1 MKVLLTLLSVLFVTV
16 LFGQD
21 SASVN
26 IPISGGIADW
36 ITNHLGTVIS
46 VLLLVY
52 EVLARVIPTIKN
64 YSIISMVVSILN
76 QLVPNKKAIPN
87 SELTTK
93 HKD

>member
-21 SASVN
+21 SASVT

-36 ITNHLGTVIS
+36 IANHLGTVITI
-46 VLLLVY
+46 LLAVY
-52 EVLARVIPTIKN
+52 EVAARLIPTIKN
-64 YSIISMVVSILN
+64 YSIISIVVSILN